1 MATLFPGQSLLPGQ
15 TLQSDNRLYTLTLQP
30 DGNVVLRDSE
40 SKPLWRTNTGGG
52 LIHPRD
58 FIMQTDG
65 DLVLYDTSGQQ
76 SWASKTQGN
85 PGAFLNMQNDGNLVV
100 YRAGSA
106 TETANN
112 ALWAS
117 RNVPPPLTLKT
128 VVNSGPMLNVGNAN
142 LTYLSYDMPFG
153 QDANSGGRSAPD
165 TVPGSW
171 SVPADGAQR
180 ADADSRSGRRRL
192 GTKLQ
197 IYWIRVGSTK
207 YMISDTVY
215 LDCSGCVTSR

>member
-76 SWASKTQGN
+76 GWAQCPQLKCRIVWAS
-85 PGAFLNMQNDGNLVV
+85 A
-100 YRAGSA
+100 A
-106 TETANN
+106 
-112 ALWAS
+112 
-117 RNVPPPLTLKT
+117 
-128 VVNSGPMLNVGNAN
+128 
-142 LTYLSYDMPFG
+142 
-153 QDANSGGRSAPD
+153 
-165 TVPGSW
+165 
-171 SVPADGAQR
+171 
-180 ADADSRSGRRRL
+180 
-192 GTKLQ
+192 
-197 IYWIRVGSTK
+197 
-207 YMISDTVY
+207 
-215 LDCSGCVTSR
+215 